1 MRLRWNSTGTER
13 ATPLFSRC
21 RLMRNLFLHTLPRWW
36 AKHRFVILTLA
47 PIMLWFVVFSYGP
60 IVYAFW
66 ASLHNTH
73 TLNPGISKFIGL
85 QNYLALS
92 DDRRF
97 LQSMVNMVQFVI
109 YKGIGNILLSLGLA
123 LLLERLQRGRNFYLF
138 FIFMPVVM
146 STVAVAMLFLWLYDP
161 RAGLIN
167 FLLQSAGLPAQSFL
181 RSTEQALLSVVGVD
195 LWKTY
200 GYATVIFLAALLDV
214 PREYYEAAR
223 VDGASRWQ
231 SFWHITLPS
240 IRNALLLVLVLI
252 VIDGVQHFTTV
263 SVMTGG
269 GPADST
275 LMPSILVYREGLG
288 ANNYRMGYASAVAFV
303 MFAIILVVT
312 FLQLRVFRSPENV

>member
-1 MRLRWNSTGTER
+1 MHFSNKLKAQATNRQARRIRTRLQTKYG
-13 ATPLFSRC
+13 
-21 RLMRNLFLHTLPRWW
+21 
-36 AKHRFVILTLA
+36 FVLLVLA
-47 PIMLWFVVFSYGP
+47 PILLWFIIFAYAP
-60 IVYAFW
+60 IGYALW
-66 ASLHNTH
+66 ASLRNTH
-73 TLNPGISKFIGL
+73 TLNPAMSKFVGL
-85 QNYLALS
+85 QNYLALVH
-92 DDRRF
+92 DRRF
-97 LQSMVNMVQFVI
+97 LLAMSNMVQFVI
-109 YKGIGNILLSLGLA
+109 AKGIGNIFLSLGLA

-161 RAGLIN
+161 QAGLLN
-167 FLLQSAGLPAQSFL
+167 FLLQSVGLPAQSFI
-181 RSTEQALLSVVGVD
+181 RSTKQALLSVVGVD

-231 SFWHITLPS
+231 SFRHITIPS
-240 IRNALLLVLVLI
+240 LRNALVLVLVLI

-263 SVMTGG
+263 AVMTGG

-275 LMPSILVYREGLG
+275 LMPSLLVYREGLG

-303 MFAIILVVT
+303 MFAIILIVT
-312 FLQLRVFRSPENV
+312 FFQLKIFRSLYEN